1 MGGDLTI
8 AGAGINLYTTNLDYI
23 QAEGV
28 DLSVSFGI
36 ETGDF
41 GYLNVSTTI
50 HKYLTQESQSSS
62 LTPVIDCKGYFST
75 SCDPVSDMRWTA
87 RATWTYDKFTVS
99 ALWRH
104 IDGVDITPE
113 ESASVFPAFRSIDS
127 YDYIDLY
134 AGYQVLESVS
144 LSFGIDNAFDEDPP
158 VVGND
163 VGDTSS
169 NSGNTFPSNYDTMGR
184 IYTAGIRV
192 TF

>member
-1 MGGDLTI
+1 
-8 AGAGINLYTTNLDYI
+8 
-23 QAEGV
+23 
-28 DLSVSFGI
+28 
-36 ETGDF
+36 
-41 GYLNVSTTI
+41 
-50 HKYLTQESQSSS
+50 
-62 LTPVIDCKGYFST
+62 
-75 SCDPVSDMRWTA
+75 MRWTA

-169 NSGNTFPSNYDTMGR
+169 NGGNTFPSNYDTMGR